1 MKMLTKTLLASSLW
15 LIWATTAQAAGEL
28 NIYAW
33 PESLAPDL
41 IKKFEKEADVK
52 VNIDAFSSNEDALTK
67 LQAGDANYD
76 LITPSQHFLKIM
88 VETDLLQ
95 DIGANQLEA
104 FKQVDDQWKKQ
115 WWDPENKYSIPMAYG
130 TAGFAVNRDLYKG
143 PIDSW
148 KVYFEP
154 PEELKG
160 KIASLGTPDEVVSAA
175 QLYLGVEYC
184 TENSDDM
191 KKVYELLKAQKPAVA
206 AYSSDNIENR
216 LGGGEV
222 AMHFWWD
229 GTVLRLRNTGKNV
242 EYATPKEGLVGWLDS
257 YAVPKGA
264 KNVENAKAFINFI
277 SRVENATE
285 EYNFYSHSSPVKV
298 DPAKAKYN
306 KDTAPELFPTVSIKM
321 NQSCSPK
328 AQELVNKVWT
338 QLLQ

>member
-41 IKKFEKEADVK
+41 IKKFEKEADIK

-229 GTVLRLRNTGKNV
+229 G
-242 EYATPKEGLVGWLDS
+242 W
-257 YAVPKGA
+257 
-264 KNVENAKAFINFI
+264 
-277 SRVENATE
+277 
-285 EYNFYSHSSPVKV
+285 HSVA
-298 DPAKAKYN
+298 PA
-306 KDTAPELFPTVSIKM
+306 
-321 NQSCSPK
+321 
-328 AQELVNKVWT
+328 
-338 QLLQ
+338 